1 MTAERK
7 CPMQHVDPQS
17 LNDLP
22 SRITYLK
29 SFLRF
34 TEADGAAIQ
43 ASKALIAPALPA
55 ILDGIYTHLLSYD
68 ITAKAFVPKQQ
79 HEENGSSNG
88 DNSNGNGNANG
99 AATAVSDL
107 TLDHPNIAYRKDF
120 LKTYLVKLVS
130 NSDWSEGSRFWEYLD
145 RVGLMHTGDPGFK
158 HRANRPELRV
168 EVVHCAA
175 LLGYVEDIVLRA
187 VMGAEELD
195 IETKTAVISAFNKVL
210 WIQNDLFTRHYVI
223 DLDTRS
229 LPKGDP
235 QKLLPE
241 QKQESQV

>member
-1 MTAERK
+1 MTVQRK
-7 CPMQHVDPQS
+7 CPMQHVDPQT

-68 ITAKAFVPKQQ
+68 ITAKAFAPKQQ
-79 HEENGSSNG
+79 HEENGSA
-88 DNSNGNGNANG
+88 NGNANG
-99 AATAVSDL
+99 NGAAAVSDL

-120 LKTYLVKLVS
+120 LKAYLVKLVS

-145 RVGLMHTGDPGFK
+145 KVGLMHTGDPGFK

-175 LLGYVEDIVLRA
+175 LLGHVEDIVLRA

-229 LPKGDP
+229 LPKGNP
-235 QKLLPE
+235 QKVLAE
-241 QKQESQV
+241 QKPESQV